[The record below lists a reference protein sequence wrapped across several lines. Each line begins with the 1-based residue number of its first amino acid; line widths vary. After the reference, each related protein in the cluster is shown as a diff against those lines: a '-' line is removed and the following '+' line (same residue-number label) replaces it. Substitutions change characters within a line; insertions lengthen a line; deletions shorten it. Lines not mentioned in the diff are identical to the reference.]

1 MLAPQMTRQGFL
13 VLADLS
19 GYTEFLHGTKLDHAV
34 DTLRYLFNNLLEQIH
49 EPFTI
54 SKLEGDAVFA
64 FAPKGS
70 FLQGQTFI
78 DALEG
83 IYFGYSLAW
92 DRLNP
97 RQDCDCSAC
106 NLTPKLELKFAAH
119 FGSYALQ
126 DHGAYVEL
134 VGYDVNLVHRLLKN
148 TVSEKTGLRAYAY
161 LTEACLQE
169 LDLEDFTDTLLEH
182 NEVFDD
188 VGQVK
193 GFVYDLAPTY
203 ERRRKAERVY
213 VEKDKAG
220 LNHEFDLP
228 IPPTL
233 AWDYLSEPDYQRQWR
248 QDELLKISGLQNG
261 RMGVGTM
268 VSLSPQIS
276 GTFASSDE
284 LIADWKPTD
293 YMTYRCLIPNA
304 NETKVRHLL
313 MTELTPT
320 PEGTHVSMRFG
331 APSAQNP
338 RYNWL
343 VWLAWQLLL
352 KHIVRGNLRS
362 AGRIIQEMVDHD
374 IRSGKI
380 SPDDLSPMAASAARL
395 KITPHVQQS

>member
-1 MLAPQMTRQGFL
+1 MPQLLMTRQGFL

-19 GYTEFLHGTKLDHAV
+19 GYTEFLNGTELDHAV
-34 DTLRYLFNNLLEQIH
+34 ETLRYLFNNLLEGIH

-64 FAPKGS
+64 FAPEGS
-70 FLQGQTFI
+70 FIQGQTFI

-97 RQDCDCSAC
+97 RTDCDCNAC
-106 NLTPKLELKFAAH
+106 QLTPKLELKFAAH
-119 FGSYALQ
+119 FGAYALQ

-134 VGYDVNLVHRLLKN
+134 VGYDVNLVHRLMKN
-148 TVSEKTGLRAYAY
+148 HVTEKTGLRAYAY
-161 LTEACLQE
+161 LTEACVAALN
-169 LDLEDFTDTLLEH
+169 LGDFTEAMQEYTES
-182 NEVFDD
+182 FDD
-188 VGQVK
+188 VGEV
-193 GFVYDLAPTY
+193 GGYVLDLAPAY
-203 ERRRKAERVY
+203 ERRLQAERVY
-213 VEKDKAG
+213 VSQEETG
-220 LNHEFDLP
+220 LSHEFDLP

-248 QDELLKISGLQNG
+248 QDELLKVSGLQNG

-276 GTFASSDE
+276 GSFASADE

-313 MTELTPT
+313 MTELTPM
-320 PEGTHVSMRFG
+320 EGGTHVLMRFG
-331 APSAQNP
+331 TPVAQNP
-338 RYNWL
+338 RFNWL

-352 KHIVRGNLRS
+352 KHIVRGNLKS
-362 AGRIIQEMVDHD
+362 AGRIIQSLVDED

-380 SPDDLSPMAASAARL
+380 SPDELAPIAASGEGI
-395 KITPHVQQS
+395 KVTPST